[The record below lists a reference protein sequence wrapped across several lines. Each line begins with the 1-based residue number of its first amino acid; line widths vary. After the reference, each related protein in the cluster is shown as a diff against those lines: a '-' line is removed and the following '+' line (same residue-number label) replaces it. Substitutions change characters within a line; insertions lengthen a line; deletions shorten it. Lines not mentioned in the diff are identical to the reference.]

1 MSKLLSA
8 TICLL
13 ATAALAVQLEPQFV
27 DLAADHEAEC
37 GGGSEARSQATAS
50 TTAI

>member
-37 GGGSEARSQATAS
+37 GGGGSEARS
-50 TTAI
+50 